1 MRYRINRGYT
11 DDSFDVIVEDGGIA
25 SIYHNGSNF
34 VSVYFV
40 ARLSDCDRFVRDIY
54 GELSFFNQQYYK
66 DWTEEST
73 ENEMIEDALRWLVFP
88 SPEEGW
94 QQDDTIWSDFL

>member
-1 MRYRINRGYT
+1 MRYRINRDYT
-11 DDSFDVIVEDGGIA
+11 DGSFDVIVEDGGIA

-40 ARLSDCDRFVRDIY
+40 VRLSNCDRFVRDIWN
-54 GELSFFNQQYYK
+54 ELSFSSVQYQK
-66 DWTEEST
+66 DWTQEST

-88 SPEEGW
+88 PPQEGW